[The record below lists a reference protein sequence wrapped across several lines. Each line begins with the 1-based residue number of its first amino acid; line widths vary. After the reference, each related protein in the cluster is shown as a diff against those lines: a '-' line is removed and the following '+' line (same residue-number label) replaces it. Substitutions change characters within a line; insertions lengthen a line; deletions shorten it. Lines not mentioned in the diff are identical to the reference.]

1 MQDNYFPVISRAVSG
16 VVLRVPV
23 IYWKYWRNFSFGQF
37 GSICAWSGIR
47 LEILLRFWWEWYFWK
62 WHNPTITQILDF
74 HLYSAYCSVN
84 LKKHLLPT
92 IVNLGGKW
100 TKICWFW
107 YILEKPRLVFEIL
120 VGFWWE
126 WYFWKW
132 HNPRITQ
139 IIDFCLYNVYC
150 SVNSKKHWLLKFL
163 NFWGKWAK
171 IVEKYTLIHFGVL
184 NKPLLIAKWFFQHF

>member
-74 HLYSAYCSVN
+74 
-84 LKKHLLPT
+84 
-92 IVNLGGKW
+92 
-100 TKICWFW
+100 
-107 YILEKPRLVFEIL
+107 
-120 VGFWWE
+120 
-126 WYFWKW
+126 
-132 HNPRITQ
+132 
-139 IIDFCLYNVYC
+139 CLYNVYC
-150 SVNSKKHWLLKFL
+150 SVNLKKHWLRTLL
-163 NFWGKWAK
+163 NFWWKWAK
-171 IVEKYTLIHFGVL
+171 IVEKYTLIHFKVS
-184 NKPLLIAKWFFQHF
+184 NEPLLIAKWFFLSFLGHWFHFNNASEFRNTILQNVLSACLLNTFNLDT